1 MVMAEF
7 TCPIVELG
15 KVGKHPQADSLS
27 ISTIEGNPVI
37 FKLGEFKAG
46 DRVIYIPEEAVLPIL
61 PQYSFV
67 WQDRENPSTS
77 KRTVWAKRIRNI
89 FSCGLVFALPEEYKD
104 LPTGTDLKER
114 LGITKYEPP
123 EEFKLGGENES
134 PPGWFPCYTEIES
147 LRKYHH
153 LLNVGERV
161 VMTEKLHGCNTR
173 YSYVDERLW
182 IGSHHNVKRLEG
194 TSTWN
199 VVAEK
204 LKLAERLS
212 KYPGLVIYGE
222 IYGNTQKGF
231 QYDSPGK
238 SSFRVFD
245 IYSTKDGKY
254 VDYAEYV
261 RLCDEIGLERVPLL
275 YEGPWNGI
283 EAHAEL
289 AEVLSLLNPGHIREG
304 YVVRPIV
311 ERWNEET
318 RRTIFKMVG
327 ETYLLKKGRK

>member
-1 MVMAEF
+1 MAEF
-7 TCPIVELG
+7 TVPIIELA
-15 KVGKHPQADSLS
+15 KVGKHPQADQLS
-27 ISTIEGNPVI
+27 ICSIYGNPVI
-37 FKLGEFKAG
+37 FRLDEFKAG

-61 PQYSFV
+61 PQYSFI
-67 WQDRENPSTS
+67 WKDRENPTVSQ
-77 KRTVWAKRIRNI
+77 RTVWAKKIRGI
-89 FSCGLVFALPEEYKD
+89 FSCGLVFPVPDEYKD
-104 LPTGTDLKER
+104 LPTGTDLKDQ

-123 EEFKLGGENES
+123 EEFRTGGENES

-153 LLNVGERV
+153 LLNVGESV

-212 KYPGLVIYGE
+212 KYPGLVIFGE
-222 IYGNTQKGF
+222 IYGTSQKHF
-231 QYDSPGK
+231 TYDSPGK
-238 SSFRVFD
+238 ASFRVFD
-245 IYSTKDGKY
+245 IYSTADRRY

-261 RLCDEIGLERVPLL
+261 RLTDEVGLERVPLL
-275 YEGPWNGI
+275 YSGPWKGI
-283 EAHAEL
+283 EEHKDIAEG
-289 AEVLSLLNPGHIREG
+289 LSTLNPGHIREG
-304 YVVRPIV
+304 FVVRPVV

-318 RRTIFKMVG
+318 HRTIFKLVG
-327 ETYLLKKGRK
+327 EAYLLKKAR